1 MQLVAS
7 TGIGTISACVARA
20 NADIILISGHS
31 GGTGASPQT
40 SIKYAGIPWE
50 MGLTEVNQILT
61 LNNLRHKVTLRTDG
75 GIKTGRDIVMAA
87 MMGAEEYGMGTSS
100 LVAMGC
106 IMVRQCHSNTCP
118 VGVCSQDK
126 KLREKFTGTAEKVVN
141 LFTFVAREVRE
152 ILASL
157 GYKSINDIIGRTDL
171 LSQVNKGASN
181 LDDLDLNPLLVQ
193 ADPGDNPRYCKN
205 KVINKVPETLDEKI
219 WPEIEN
225 KIQITKQNSFEY
237 DIKNTFRS
245 VGTRLSHY
253 IYKKFGNEK
262 LNPDTIKI
270 KLRGSAGQ
278 SLGGFLMKGIK
289 LIVEGDCN
297 DYVGKGLS
305 GGSIVVY
312 PSSKSKLISHEN
324 SIIGNTVLYG
334 ATSGKLFASGQAG
347 ERFAVRNS
355 GSLGIVEG
363 CGAHGCEYMT
373 GGTAII
379 LGQIGDNFGAGMTGG
394 MGFVYDEKNNF
405 ESYVNPSSII
415 WQSIETEYWKKFLKE
430 NLKDFF
436 KETNS
441 LIAKK
446 ILENFE
452 MEINKFKQVCP
463 IEMLDKLDNPIT
475 LKSKIKKA
483 S

>member
-1 MQLVAS
+1 
-7 TGIGTISACVARA
+7 
-20 NADIILISGHS
+20 
-31 GGTGASPQT
+31 
-40 SIKYAGIPWE
+40 
-50 MGLTEVNQILT
+50 
-61 LNNLRHKVTLRTDG
+61 
-75 GIKTGRDIVMAA
+75 
-87 MMGAEEYGMGTSS
+87 
-100 LVAMGC
+100 
-106 IMVRQCHSNTCP
+106 
-118 VGVCSQDK
+118 
-126 KLREKFTGTAEKVVN
+126 
-141 LFTFVAREVRE
+141 
-152 ILASL
+152 
-157 GYKSINDIIGRTDL
+157 
-171 LSQVNKGASN
+171 
-181 LDDLDLNPLLVQ
+181 
-193 ADPGDNPRYCKN
+193 
-205 KVINKVPETLDEKI
+205 
-219 WPEIEN
+219 
-225 KIQITKQNSFEY
+225 
-237 DIKNTFRS
+237 
-245 VGTRLSHY
+245 
-253 IYKKFGNEK
+253 
-262 LNPDTIKI
+262 
-270 KLRGSAGQ
+270 
-278 SLGGFLMKGIK
+278 MKGIK

-379 LGQIGDNFGAGMTGG
+379 LGEIGDNFGAGMTGG

-405 ESYVNPSSII
+405 ENYVNPSSII
-415 WQSIETEYWKKFLKE
+415 WQPIETEYWKKFLKE

-441 LIAKK
+441 LITKK

-452 MEINKFKQVCP
+452 MEIKKFKQVCP
-463 IEMLDKLDNPIT
+463 IEMLDKLNNPIT

>member
-1 MQLVAS
+1 
-7 TGIGTISACVARA
+7 
-20 NADIILISGHS
+20 
-31 GGTGASPQT
+31 
-40 SIKYAGIPWE
+40 
-50 MGLTEVNQILT
+50 
-61 LNNLRHKVTLRTDG
+61 
-75 GIKTGRDIVMAA
+75 
-87 MMGAEEYGMGTSS
+87 
-100 LVAMGC
+100 
-106 IMVRQCHSNTCP
+106 

-126 KLREKFTGTAEKVVN
+126 KLREKFTGTPEKVVN
-141 LFTFVAREVRE
+141 LFTFVATEVRE

-157 GYKSINDIIGRTDL
+157 GYKSINEIIGRTDL

-193 ADPGDNPRYCKN
+193 ADPGENPRYCKD
-205 KVINKVPETLDEKI
+205 KIINKVPETLDEKI
-219 WPEIEN
+219 WSDIKN
-225 KIQITKQNSFEY
+225 KIQVTKQNNFEY

-253 IYKKFGNEK
+253 TYKKFGNEK

-270 KLRGSAGQ
+270 KLHGSAGQ

-324 SIIGNTVLYG
+324 TIIGNTVLYG

-379 LGQIGDNFGAGMTGG
+379 IGQIGDNFGAGMTGG
-394 MGFVYDEKNNF
+394 MAFVYDEKNNF

-430 NLKDFF
+430 NLEDFF

-452 MEINKFKQVCP
+452 VEIKKFKQVCP